1 MAEIIPEDINSLPLR
16 EKRLGHDLR
25 GLIWDPPEGMFYVYE
40 MLSKNVIFGQWKF
53 NTMSVIYF

>member
-25 GLIWDPPEGMFYVYE
+25 GLIWDPPEGMNTKVQQRSKWNKIIIYE
-40 MLSKNVIFGQWKF
+40 EF
-53 NTMSVIYF
+53 

>member
-25 GLIWDPPEGMFYVYE
+25 GLIWDPPEGMSYE
-40 MLSKNVIFGQWKF
+40 HETFSKNIIF
-53 NTMSVIYF
+53 V

>member
-25 GLIWDPPEGMFYVYE
+25 GLIWDPPEGKFYIKSTSY
-40 MLSKNVIFGQWKF
+40 IFTRGSC
-53 NTMSVIYF
+53 NLGY

>member
-25 GLIWDPPEGMFYVYE
+25 GLIWDPPEGMFYVHE
-40 MLSKNVIFGQWKF
+40 MQSKNSILTTGQ
-53 NTMSVIYF
+53 